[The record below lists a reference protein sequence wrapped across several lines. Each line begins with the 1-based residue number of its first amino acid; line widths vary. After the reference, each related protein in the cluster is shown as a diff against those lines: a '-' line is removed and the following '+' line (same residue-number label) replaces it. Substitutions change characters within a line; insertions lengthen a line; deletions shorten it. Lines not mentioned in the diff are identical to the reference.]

1 MDKRFAPTLILVLVI
16 IFLVAQVTGLVIAL
30 TREGTGLLWIML
42 LALVPLIIIAALIT
56 VYMERIREIDEEE
69 KDDLS
74 RY

>member
-16 IFLVAQVTGLVIAL
+16 IFLVAQVIGLVIAL
-30 TREGTGLLWIML
+30 TREGTGLLWILL
-42 LALVPLIIIAALIT
+42 LALVPLIIIGALIT